1 MIMLFVGKQKKSSIL
16 KLFQTLQRMDLAD
29 FTDCALYKH
38 KSLSKEQNKERS
50 VGQINAHSLWI
61 RDDKVGGTQESS
73 LHIKT

>member
-1 MIMLFVGKQKKSSIL
+1 MLFVGKQKKSSIL

-50 VGQINAHSLWI
+50 VGQINAHSL
-61 RDDKVGGTQESS
+61 
-73 LHIKT
+73 